1 MIIHFGTVLL
11 AHRIAVQGITVLLTH
26 GLVHDLLA
34 NQSKGL
40 QGGFLLAHGI
50 AVHGIVIHGIAVHT
64 IAVLLAH
71 GLAHDLLTHD
81 LLAPDNAVHGIAVLL
96 LHGINHDLSHCLLA
110 HDLIVHGLAH
120 DLFAHDCDHCN

>member
-71 GLAHDLLTHD
+71 GLAHDLL
-81 LLAPDNAVHGIAVLL
+81 APDNAVHGIAVLL
-96 LHGINHDLSHCLLA
+96 LHTHDLSHCLLA
-110 HDLIVHGLAH
+110 HDLIVHGLAPRPRP
-120 DLFAHDCDHCN
+120 LCPRLRPL

>member
-1 MIIHFGTVLL
+1 MIIHSCTVLL

-34 NQSKGL
+34 NQSKGP
-40 QGGFLLAHGI
+40 QGGVLLAHGI
-50 AVHGIVIHGIAVHT
+50 AVHGIVIHGIAVHS

-71 GLAHDLLTHD
+71 GLAHDLLAHD

-96 LHGINHDLSHCLLA
+96 LHTNDLSHCLLA
-110 HDLIVHGLAH
+110 RDLIVHGLAH
-120 DLFAHDCDHCN
+120 DLFAHNCDHCS